1 MLHWHPWWLHTT
13 DSSSRVPT
21 DPVLLHE
28 PAQWSAEQ
36 WLDSQARIWD
46 RCLES
51 NRAWWKTCAAALPAV
66 TWPQPPV
73 VVPPPPED
81 ASDGEAN
88 EAQTPLDAGNAEAL
102 RKRLRAARW
111 RHHEASGAAQA
122 RIERQRK
129 R

>member
-66 TWPQPPV
+66 TWPRSGVVEPPA
-73 VVPPPPED
+73 PPSPDEAD
-81 ASDGEAN
+81 AKRAEPA
-88 EAQTPLDAGNAEAL
+88 EPHKTPYAI
-102 RKRLRAARW
+102 KRRRPV
-111 RHHEASGAAQA
+111 ASGAARA
-122 RIERQRK
+122 KLERQRK